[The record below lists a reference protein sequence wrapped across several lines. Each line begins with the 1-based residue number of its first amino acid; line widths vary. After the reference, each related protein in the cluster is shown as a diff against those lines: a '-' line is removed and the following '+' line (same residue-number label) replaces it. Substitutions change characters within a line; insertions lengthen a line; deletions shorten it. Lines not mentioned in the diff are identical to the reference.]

1 MEKEITLNIGELNG
15 KLLLFGGVYSNLQAL
30 EGLKEIAKNLN
41 VPNKNIICT
50 GDIVG
55 YCAQPE
61 ESVQLIKEWGIHS
74 IAGNV
79 EIQLRE
85 EQEDCGCDFSEDSR
99 CDIFSRKW
107 YPYAQTKVSENS
119 LMWMK
124 NLPNFITFTYNTKK
138 VVVVHGSLFE
148 TSEFIFKSTP
158 WVVKEKNFN
167 KAGADIIIGGHC
179 GLPFKDVNQKKVWL
193 NPGVIGMPANNS
205 STKVW
210 YAIVEVI
217 DSEIIIEHH
226 SYSYNHNLASKLME
240 NVELPASYAQTLKDG
255 IWDNCDILPDSETN
269 EQGKEI
275 IIF

>member
-1 MEKEITLNIGELNG
+1 MEEKITLNIGELKG

-30 EGLKEIAKNLN
+30 EGLKEIATNLN
-41 VPNKNIICT
+41 VSNNNIICT

-61 ESVQLIKEWGIHS
+61 ESVQLIKKWGIHA

-85 EQEDCGCDFSEDSR
+85 DQEDCGCDFSEDSR
-99 CDIFSRKW
+99 CDIFSRQW
-107 YPYAQTKVSENS
+107 YPYAQKKVSNNS
-119 LMWMK
+119 LLWMK
-124 NLPNFITFTYNTKK
+124 TLPNFITFTYNDKK

-158 WVVKEKNFN
+158 WEIKQKNFN
-167 KAGADIIIGGHC
+167 EVEADIVIGGHC
-179 GLPFKDVNQKKVWL
+179 GLPFKEANNDKLWL
-193 NPGVIGMPANNS
+193 NSGVIGMPANNGN
-205 STKVW
+205 TKVW
-210 YAIVEVI
+210 YATVEVV
-217 DSEIIIEHH
+217 DGEILVEHH

-240 NVELPASYAQTLKDG
+240 NVKLPASYALTLKNG
-255 IWDNCDILPDSETN
+255 IWDNCDILPDTETY